1 LGFIPLAVL
10 CCLSNLRSFDLYRR
24 ERLPVTIALL
34 AAGLCCLAVLTEIK
48 HSSATCSPRELPL
61 PLEFRPGD
69 VVAGCLESDPCAQCT
84 PGFVWMQENGAI
96 ELYEGFVGSDSAHLR
111 WAANTQQKKANSNF
125 VMLYVEKGLR
135 LRNSWRAIK
144 RVANV
149 DVPEE
154 FRNVLA
160 SSHLR
165 SSPYSIL

>member
-1 LGFIPLAVL
+1 M
-10 CCLSNLRSFDLYRR
+10 YRR

-48 HSSATCSPRELPL
+48 HSSITCSPRELLL
-61 PLEFRPGD
+61 PVEFRPGD
-69 VVAGCLESDPCAQCT
+69 VVAGCLQSDPCAQCT

-96 ELYEGFVGSDSAHLR
+96 GLYEGFVDSDSPHLL
-111 WAANTQQKKANSNF
+111 WAASTQQKKANSNF
-125 VMLYVEKGLR
+125 VMLYTDKGLR
-135 LRNSWRAIK
+135 LRNSWRTLK
-144 RVANV
+144 RVATA